1 MPTLLQ
7 KPLARLLALT
17 LLVLLARAAADDPPF
32 CAVRNRSTGSYID
45 LSPLASNASGTPPNW
60 FVRGWQ
66 FGANF
71 TLGVC
76 TSPLDEGPVGAYY
89 SDGGRHVSIGNF
101 ATAPRYTGKKL
112 TLTYEG
118 GDLCPNRVDR
128 KSSLLYFVCD
138 REIPTMAQVSLLGV
152 LHNCSYI
159 FEVRSVHA
167 CAAARAASD
176 RSVLG
181 IFAAI
186 LLVFAAVELARRC
199 CAAPLRRRFRPDFPA
214 DRPRWAP
221 PASGWAARTRAFF
234 ARAAEPR
241 QAIKLASSPP
251 GHPVR
256 DMEAQNTLLDSLDV
270 RSSGT

>member
-1 MPTLLQ
+1 MPTQLQ
-7 KPLARLLALT
+7 RPLARLLALA
-17 LLVLLARAAADDPPF
+17 LLVLLARAAEDEPPF

-45 LSPLASNASGTPPNW
+45 LSPLASNVSGTPPNW
-60 FVRGWQ
+60 LVRGWQ
-66 FGANF
+66 YGANF

-76 TSPLDEGPVGAYY
+76 TSPLGDGPAAYY
-89 SDGGRHVSIGNF
+89 SDTGRRVSIGRV
-101 ATAPRYTGKKL
+101 ATTPRYTGKKL

-138 REIPTMAQVSLLGV
+138 RDIHTIAQVSLLGV
-152 LHNCSYI
+152 LHNCSYL

-167 CAAARAASD
+167 CAAARAAGD

-221 PASGWAARTRAFF
+221 APTGWAARTRAFF

-251 GHPVR
+251 GHPAS

-270 RSSGT
+270 RSSGA